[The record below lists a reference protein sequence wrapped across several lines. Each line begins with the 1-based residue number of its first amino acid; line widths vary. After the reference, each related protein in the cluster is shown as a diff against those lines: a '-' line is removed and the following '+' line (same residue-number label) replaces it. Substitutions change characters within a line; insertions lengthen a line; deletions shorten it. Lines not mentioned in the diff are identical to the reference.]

1 MLAHDPTA
9 ILAGL
14 ALLVMSALLAAAAV
28 SGLVLLIV
36 GRARDRRGVWLAG
49 LITLLASAPLLALC
63 VAALLF
69 SDDVDLPF

>member
-1 MLAHDPTA
+1 MLAHDVGA

-14 ALLVMSALLAAAAV
+14 ALMVVAALLAAAAV

-36 GRARDRRGVWLAG
+36 GRIRKRRGVWIGG
-49 LITLLASAPLLALC
+49 LITLLISAVLLALC
-63 VAALLF
+63 VAAMLF